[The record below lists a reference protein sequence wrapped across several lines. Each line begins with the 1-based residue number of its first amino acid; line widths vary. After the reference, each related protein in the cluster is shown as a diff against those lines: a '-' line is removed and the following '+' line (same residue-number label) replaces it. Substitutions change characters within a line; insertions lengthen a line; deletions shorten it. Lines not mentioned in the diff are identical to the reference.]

1 MTKKKIAW
9 VTDSTAFITDDLK
22 QNPDLFV
29 MPLEIIFGG
38 EAFEDGV
45 DLTTDELYHR
55 IRTEKEVPKTSQP
68 AVGKFA
74 ELFEKLKEEYDSAI
88 AIHISS
94 KLSGTIASC
103 KAGAEMAEFDVEIVD
118 SKSMSYAITT
128 LIYKGI
134 ELASQELNSK
144 EIATKLN
151 KEADKSENYI
161 ILGSLEQFYKGG
173 RMSGTQYLLGNILN
187 IKPIIQIN
195 NLGEFQLFEKVRSEK
210 KAYNRIIDLFST
222 AYHKY
227 VIDQVQIMHGNVL
240 KKAHELEV
248 EIKAKYPNLDIVIG
262 EISSTIAAHAGEGTV
277 AIIWSNNSK

>member
-9 VTDSTAFITDDLK
+9 ITDSTAFITDDLK

-29 MPLEIIFGG
+29 MPLEIIFGE
-38 EAFEDGV
+38 EAFEDGI

-55 IRTEKEVPKTSQP
+55 IRTEKKVPKTSQP
-68 AVGKFA
+68 SVGKFA

-88 AIHISS
+88 AVHISS

-103 KAGAEMAEFDVEIVD
+103 KAGAEIAEFQVEIVD
-118 SKSMSYAITT
+118 SKSMSYAITS

-134 ELASQELNSK
+134 ELAGKDLDSK

-151 KEADKSENYI
+151 KEAEKSENYI

-173 RMSGTQYLLGNILN
+173 RMSGTQYLLGNILS

-195 NLGEFQLFEKVRSEK
+195 NLGEFQLFEKVRS
-210 KAYNRIIDLFST
+210 
-222 AYHKY
+222 
-227 VIDQVQIMHGNVL
+227 
-240 KKAHELEV
+240 
-248 EIKAKYPNLDIVIG
+248 
-262 EISSTIAAHAGEGTV
+262 
-277 AIIWSNNSK
+277 